1 MTQSFLPLSSSVL
14 RVPQQA
20 GAMRVAILLS
30 VLVLVAPKSLFAQ
43 TPDVERDTERPVHI
57 TIVPIYQQVNDGST
71 SLQSLS
77 TRMQLTVPIHERTMV
92 QGSIQYGHSTGE
104 ALTTV
109 QGPTDL
115 QLRVQHTVPIQQSR
129 LVLGLDANL
138 PTGTDELTI
147 DELRT
152 TIQTSQRPYG
162 FRVPTF
168 SRGWSAT
175 PSVTWA
181 TPVSERVALGVG
193 LGGRYQGG
201 YQPLASSTADY
212 VPGNEVEVRTGLDYQ
227 LSKTSTVA
235 LDGTG
240 TYITPDTEDGKTR
253 FDARYTLA
261 VRAQYVWKHDTQTLR
276 AQARYESWP
285 ESRFRP
291 VLLTESGADT
301 GEEQSQQVLPS
312 IWRAALGYTYA
323 FTDRVHL
330 GLRADTQHYTS
341 TNRFDATT
349 VGRMHVAPRLQW
361 NTVALSVH
369 GAYTFGSFT
378 GFETGLRT
386 ALQL

>member
-1 MTQSFLPLSSSVL
+1 MTQPSLLFGPSVL
-14 RVPQQA
+14 RMPQWA
-20 GAMRVAILLS
+20 GATRVAMLF
-30 VLVLVAPKSLFAQ
+30 VMLVLVAPTLLVAQ
-43 TPDVERDTERPVHI
+43 TPDVEGDTDRSVHVAIAPV
-57 TIVPIYQQVNDGST
+57 YQQVNDGSM

-77 TRMQLTVPIHERTMV
+77 TRIQLTAPIRERTMV
-92 QGSIQYGHSTGE
+92 QGSIQYGHSMGE
-104 ALTTV
+104 ALATV

-115 QLRVQHTVPIQQSR
+115 YLRVQHTVPIEQSR
-129 LVLGLDANL
+129 LVLGLNANL
-138 PTGTDELTI
+138 PTGTSELTV

-168 SRGWSAT
+168 SRGWSAA

-201 YQPLASSTADY
+201 YQPLASSSTDY
-212 VPGNEVEVRTGLDYQ
+212 VPGNEVEMRAGLDYQ
-227 LSKTSTVA
+227 LSETSTVA

-240 TYITPDTEDGKTR
+240 IYITPDTEGGEAR
-253 FDARYTLA
+253 FDARYTFS
-261 VRAQYVWKHDTQTLR
+261 VRAQYVWKHDTQAFR
-276 AQARYESWP
+276 AQTRYESWP

-291 VLLTESGADT
+291 VLLTESGVDT

-312 IWRAALGYTYA
+312 IWGAALGYTYA

-330 GLRADTQHYTS
+330 GVRADTQHYTS

-349 VGRMHVAPRLQW
+349 LGRLHVAPSLQW
-361 NTVALSVH
+361 NTVSVSAH
-369 GAYTFGSFT
+369 AAYTFGSFT

-386 ALQL
+386 AVRL